1 MKKVL
6 LTVFSLV
13 IILGMCFSP
22 TSADTPTGDPRV
34 TGLGEPTPAELEVI
48 DDGSTVD
55 TYIVLLKGESLASYS
70 GGVAG
75 LRATS
80 PAETGA
86 FKLDV
91 TSAESVAYLDYL
103 HGEQDAFLSS
113 LQSKLG
119 RAPEFKF
126 RYDVVL
132 NGFALELSA
141 ADARSISKMD
151 SVKLVVKDEIRQ
163 LETDVSP
170 EFLGATTI
178 WDAAENTTPGDLET
192 MGEGMLIGVLDTGI
206 NMDHPSFAE
215 IGPVDGYVHV
225 NPFGTGIYKGFCATD
240 PTNYICNDKLVGVY
254 GYTAE
259 TLIGEDHHAHGSHTS
274 STAAGN
280 FLTTDYNGIEVTI
293 SGMAPHANIIMYD
306 VCDDDGCANS
316 GSVAAVN
323 QAVADGVDVINYSI
337 GPNSASDS
345 YADPVELAMLDAI
358 TAGVLTSTSAG
369 NSGPDA
375 STTYKAPAWSIVVA
389 NSSHNR
395 SFGVNVIVDVDPT
408 EGDSFEMTGVI
419 GTGPAFTGSI
429 TGSLK
434 WAGPSYIEGCN
445 TTPFP
450 ADYFKGYIALI
461 SRGTCGFAEK
471 VTNATTAG
479 ADAVIVYNN
488 RSGPA
493 IVMGALEPT
502 TIPSVMV
509 DQTDGLAAVAYLTT
523 HADDDVVVEITDTF
537 VRRVNDDW
545 ADIIDSQTSRGPYLL
560 HDILEPEVAAPGTN
574 IMAAYNTPG
583 ATAPFGQVDPGDD
596 VEIDLMSGT
605 SMASPHVAGSAL
617 LLKDLFPTWTPLE
630 IKSALMM
637 TADTSTMLKDDGA
650 TPADVFD
657 VGNGR
662 IDLRKA
668 ALTGL
673 VMNETKANFVAADP
687 AEDGDVKT
695 LNIPS
700 YQNSQCIGDC
710 SFTRT
715 FKSVADVD
723 VDYTAVVDMPAGV
736 VLTVTPSTFTIP
748 AGGTQAVLFE
758 INVDGAAMGTWQL
771 GYVSF
776 ETTDFFTTGEA
787 ISDVR
792 LTLAVMPDPGN
803 LPALVE
809 KEVYR
814 DAGGVVLEDLYSIEI
829 TEMTFEQAGLT
840 EASYYD
846 FALDVDPTNGDPYD
860 VLDDIWYTSFTVPAY
875 TKRLVFEVLETTS
888 SDLDMF
894 MGEGTIP
901 SLASEITMSATATAY
916 EYISFVDPTEEDP
929 ITVWVLIQNYA
940 GAPGDTVK
948 LAVGILPKVDEGN
961 LDITGPDSVAAGDF
975 FDLTLTWDIPEME
988 PVSAWYGWFSMGSEA
1003 GSPGDIGETEV
1014 NIYRPYDDVTKE
1026 ASVAEAEYGDVV
1038 TYTITIEPNETGADL
1053 AYDIEDILPAGVS
1066 YVDGSLETVGS
1077 FTEATYDEVANSINW
1092 SGTMPKIEYTYIA
1105 STPENNPD
1113 YCDTPFGGYLDLKSA
1128 YGVNPSTG
1136 IFGDGKAWAYTSLG
1150 TGTQFYGETIP
1161 TKPTFTDDGHFY
1173 MYPTTFY
1180 PDDYWMWV
1188 NQEFPDPTVPNGIV
1202 APWMRDMII
1211 VAQAGTKGVSAVSFS
1226 GGALWMIEF
1235 DDVVDYYS
1243 SEPAYAPYATGVMD
1257 YEVIVWRDLDP
1268 SIGWPDIVFAFD
1280 NVTGDWDWAGGP
1292 WGSVGLEDIT
1302 GTVGTNFAYDNWTPT
1317 SGDIVCLDYAVAGAE
1332 PVVIT
1337 FDVLVEGDSG
1347 DLVTNTALHTADGI
1361 GMREEATT
1369 AEFSVNLTFI
1379 DIDLF
1384 HSLDVTTWL
1393 PVPGS
1398 YEEGFAL
1405 LMDPLEEYYYLDA
1418 DNLVVN
1424 GTLSDG
1430 LHPFFLDTTA
1440 VLPAGFEAYWTAKGV
1455 VSGATGWQ
1463 GVMFDIISGT
1473 QPMFYLR
1480 VDGTSYDLI
1489 DGLQYLAGSGENPL
1503 RVSGD
1508 YPVGTYLFNGTV
1520 SDAFGDAD
1528 VIVDITFLAPFDLTD
1543 LDLLSSIDLVGWEDV
1558 AGTFADGF
1566 FLGLDPVND
1575 YYYLDTEDLVA
1586 NRPVGDG
1593 FYPFYLDQ
1601 TALPAGFEAYWIAK
1615 GVVSGATGWQG
1626 VMYQIIT
1633 GAQPMFYLKVDGTS
1647 YDLIDGLQFLTTA
1660 EENPLRVSGD
1670 YPFGT
1675 YTFSGEVEDEFGYS
1689 DDVMV
1694 DITFLSI
1701 LELTDL
1707 DLLSSVDKV
1716 TWTPVPGTF
1725 EDGFG
1730 LVIYPLVEYY
1740 YLDAEAL
1747 VVNRPLADGMHP
1759 FFLDTTA
1766 LPAGFYSYWSAKGVV
1781 FGATGW
1787 QGVMWQI
1794 INGDQPMFYLKVDG
1808 TAYDLVDGLQYLA
1821 GSGEQPLRVTGDY
1834 PLGTY
1839 SFVGDVTD
1847 DFGLKDNVAVDIT
1860 FMEALALTDLDL
1872 LSSLDMV
1879 AWEPVV
1885 GTFADGFAL
1894 TLDPVNDYYYLDT
1907 ENLVVNRPIA
1917 DGSYPF
1923 FLDQTALPTG
1933 FAAYWDAKGVTASA
1947 DPASWQGV
1955 MYQIITGAQPMFYLK
1970 VDGTSYDLIDGLQF
1984 LIGQG
1989 ENPLRVSGDYP
2000 FGTYTFTGDVAD
2012 EWGYTDDVTVD
2023 ITFNDKPVALD
2034 DSYQTDEDVAIAIV
2048 LEATDGWPGSGFT
2061 WIVGDPAN
2069 GTLTGTAPN
2078 LTYTPDADFY
2088 GTDSFTFHVN
2098 DGFNDSNVAT
2108 ITIEVLPLN
2117 DSPLAVDDHYT
2128 TPMST
2133 TLTVA
2138 APGVMANDIDPDP
2151 TDLKM
2156 VILVSGPSHGSVTL
2170 YGDGSFVYVLDAGY
2184 MGPDS
2189 FIYNFLSLPTR
2200 AFIDQAVVYIDV
2212 TGYMYFLPLIFK

>member
-13 IILGMCFSP
+13 IILGMYFSP

-103 HGEQDAFLSS
+103 HGEQDAFLAS

-215 IGPVDGYVHV
+215 VGPVDSYVHV

-240 PTNYICNDKLVGVY
+240 STNYICNDKLVGVY
-254 GYTAE
+254 GYTTE

-369 NSGPDA
+369 NSGPEA

-434 WAGPSYIEGCN
+434 WAGPSYTEGCN

-461 SRGTCGFAEK
+461 MRGTCGFLEK

-583 ATAPFGQVDPGDD
+583 ATAPFGQVDGSDE

-736 VLTVTPSTFTIP
+736 VLTVTPSSFTIP

-776 ETTDFFTTGEA
+776 ETTELFTTGEA

-814 DAGGVVLEDLYSIEI
+814 DAGGLVLEDLYSIEI
-829 TEMTFEQAGLT
+829 PEMTFEQAGLT

-846 FALDVDPTNGDPYD
+846 FTLDVDSNLDSPYD
-860 VLDDIWYTSFTVPAY
+860 NLSEVWYKTFTVPAY

-888 SDLDMF
+888 TDLDMF
-894 MGEGTIP
+894 MGIGTTP
-901 SLASEITMSATATAY
+901 SELSEITMSATATAY

-929 ITVWVLIQNYA
+929 IPVWVLIQNYA

-961 LDITGPDSVAAGDF
+961 LDITGPDSVAAGDL

-1053 AYDIEDILPAGVS
+1053 VYDIEDILPAGVS

-1077 FTEATYDEVANSINW
+1077 FTEATYDTVANSINW

-1211 VAQAGTKGVSAVSFS
+1211 IAQAGTKGVSAVSFS

-1243 SEPAYAPYATGVMD
+1243 SEPDYAAYATGVMD
-1257 YEVIVWRDLDP
+1257 YEVIVWRELDP

-1302 GTVGTNFAYDNWTPT
+1302 GTVGTNFAYDNWTPS

-1347 DLVTNTALHTADGI
+1347 DLVTNTALHTADGL
-1361 GMREEATT
+1361 GMRQESAS
-1369 AEFSVNLTFI
+1369 AEFTVALTFI

-1384 HSLDVTTWL
+1384 QSLDVTTWL

-1405 LMDPLEEYYYLDA
+1405 LMDPLKEYYYLDA

-1424 GTLSDG
+1424 GILSDG
-1430 LHPFFLDTTA
+1430 LYPFYLDTTA
-1440 VLPAGFEAYWTAKGV
+1440 LPAGFADYWTAKGV

-1463 GVMFDIISGT
+1463 GVMFEIISGT
-1473 QPMFYLR
+1473 QPMFYLK
-1480 VDGTSYDLI
+1480 VSASGTAFDLI
-1489 DGLQYLAGSGENPL
+1489 DGLQYLFSGGTVENPL

-1508 YPVGTYLFNGTV
+1508 YPIGTYSFLGTV
-1520 SDAFGDAD
+1520 SDPFGDAD
-1528 VIVDITFLAPFDLTD
+1528 VTVDITFLAP
-1543 LDLLSSIDLVGWEDV
+1543 
-1558 AGTFADGF
+1558 
-1566 FLGLDPVND
+1566 
-1575 YYYLDTEDLVA
+1575 
-1586 NRPVGDG
+1586 
-1593 FYPFYLDQ
+1593 
-1601 TALPAGFEAYWIAK
+1601 
-1615 GVVSGATGWQG
+1615 
-1626 VMYQIIT
+1626 
-1633 GAQPMFYLKVDGTS
+1633 
-1647 YDLIDGLQFLTTA
+1647 
-1660 EENPLRVSGD
+1660 
-1670 YPFGT
+1670 
-1675 YTFSGEVEDEFGYS
+1675 
-1689 DDVMV
+1689 
-1694 DITFLSI
+1694 
-1701 LELTDL
+1701 
-1707 DLLSSVDKV
+1707 
-1716 TWTPVPGTF
+1716 
-1725 EDGFG
+1725 
-1730 LVIYPLVEYY
+1730 
-1740 YLDAEAL
+1740 
-1747 VVNRPLADGMHP
+1747 
-1759 FFLDTTA
+1759 
-1766 LPAGFYSYWSAKGVV
+1766 
-1781 FGATGW
+1781 
-1787 QGVMWQI
+1787 
-1794 INGDQPMFYLKVDG
+1794 
-1808 TAYDLVDGLQYLA
+1808 
-1821 GSGEQPLRVTGDY
+1821 
-1834 PLGTY
+1834 
-1839 SFVGDVTD
+1839 
-1847 DFGLKDNVAVDIT
+1847 
-1860 FMEALALTDLDL
+1860 LALTDLDL
-1872 LSSLDMV
+1872 LSSLDKV

-1894 TLDPVNDYYYLDT
+1894 TLDPANDYYYLDT

-1933 FAAYWDAKGVTASA
+1933 FAAYWDAKGVNALA

-1989 ENPLRVSGDYP
+1989 ENPLRVSSDYP
-2000 FGTYTFTGDVAD
+2000 FGTYTFTGEVED
-2012 EWGYTDDVTVD
+2012 EYGYTDDVAVD
-2023 ITFNDKPVALD
+2023 ITFNDKPVAYD
-2034 DSYQTDEDVAIAIV
+2034 DSYQTNEDVAVAIV
-2048 LEATDGWPGSGFT
+2048 LTADDEWPGSGFT

-2069 GTLTGTAPN
+2069 GTLSGTAPN

-2088 GTDSFTFHVN
+2088 GTDSVTFHVN

-2138 APGVMANDIDPDP
+2138 APGVLANDVDPDP

-2170 YGDGSFVYVLDAGY
+2170 YGDGSFIYVPDAGY

-2212 TGYMYFLPLIFK
+2212 TGYMYYLPLIIK